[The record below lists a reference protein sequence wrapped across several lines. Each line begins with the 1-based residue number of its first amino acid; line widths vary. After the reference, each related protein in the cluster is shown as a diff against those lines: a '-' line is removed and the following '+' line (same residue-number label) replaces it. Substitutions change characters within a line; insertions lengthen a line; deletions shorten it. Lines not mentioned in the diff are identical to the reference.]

1 MSKEPTNPEERTDA
15 KLSDRQKQSAI
26 DDPLLRPM
34 EIARKTQ
41 SPETDASSF
50 KSPGKHVLKSSYHFY
65 EAWEGVESTCP
76 RCGWGVS
83 LSRSHTLHE
92 NDRIEF
98 LCRNCREIL
107 TAVWLPT
114 QAQAVGF
121 GDRLSM
127 MMFECL
133 EAHEKGS
140 EGECD
145 FKIWMEGGFCAP
157 KIEDS
162 MLGLDRSLFVTRNFP
177 GHTQDTSFQSPPE
190 FVSYALST
198 LDAYS
203 TAILAAHVERTPGVL
218 HFSCSLKQRDADSQ
232 LQLEFVTTPER
243 GKIMPGTAMLELLN
257 AFPDLLRAKGIQE
270 DTIFYLQGEGCPMLL
285 PYPGRMLVKVSPFL
299 RDRPLGLWPQATLSI
314 VPTDELVIRAKA
326 IVEFMRD
333 TEPMA
338 GNPN

>member
-1 MSKEPTNPEERTDA
+1 
-15 KLSDRQKQSAI
+15 
-26 DDPLLRPM
+26 M
-34 EIARKTQ
+34 EIARNPQ
-41 SPETDASSF
+41 SPGDDASGF
-50 KSPGKHVLKSSYHFY
+50 KNPDPAGGKQALKSSYNFH
-65 EAWEGVESTCP
+65 ETWEGVESTCP
-76 RCGWGVS
+76 SCGGRVS
-83 LSRSHTLHE
+83 LSRPNTLHG

-98 LCRNCREIL
+98 LCGNCREPL
-107 TAVWLPT
+107 TGVWLPT
-114 QAQAVGF
+114 QAEAAF
-121 GDRLSM
+121 GDRLSVLV
-127 MMFECL
+127 FECL
-133 EAHEKGS
+133 EAREKGFHR
-140 EGECD
+140 EGD
-145 FKIWMEGGFCAP
+145 LKIWMEEGFCAP

-162 MLGLDRSLFVTRNFP
+162 MLGLDRHLFVTRKFP
-177 GHTQDTSFQSPPE
+177 EHTEDTRFQSPPE

-243 GKIMPGTAMLELLN
+243 GKIMPGVAMLELLN

-270 DTIFYLQGEGCPMLL
+270 DAVYYLQGEGCPMLL

-299 RDRPLGLWPQATLSI
+299 RDRPLDLWPQATLSI
-314 VPTDELVIRAKA
+314 VPTDELVIRARA
-326 IVEFMRD
+326 VVEFVRD